1 MTPQLP
7 CDSNAVVIVVVFL
20 KPWSAIKREGLIITQ
35 VTNGG
40 CHGLSRGLAA
50 RRQTLR
56 PRWTFSKWQKLK
68 CKLVTHTFRTS
79 VIVLQHAFPFNKY
92 LLGTFTLS
100 TCFWSIASVQSLL
113 SLGRALWLMFG
124 NTSGKT
130 AFIKA
135 TVVTDLGFRGLQ
147 KRFSHHP
154 YDGHAQSLPGF
165 RH

>member
-1 MTPQLP
+1 M
-7 CDSNAVVIVVVFL
+7 
-20 KPWSAIKREGLIITQ
+20 EGLIITQ

-40 CHGLSRGLAA
+40 CQGLSRCLAA

-68 CKLVTHTFRTS
+68 GNRSSLVTHTFRTL

-92 LLGTFTLS
+92 LLSTFTLS

-130 AFIKA
+130 AFIKV

-147 KRFSHHP
+147 KRFSYHP
-154 YDGHAQSLPGF
+154 YHGHAQSLPGF
-165 RH
+165 HH